1 MLCASLWVFNASK
14 VYVYLTNNDICSFLF
29 LQDMFYDMLA
39 LNFVAMLDDIS
50 FRLAQLDILGKR
62 LRNATTTA
70 CFRTEFERKPYAFRK
85 KMTNLTKFIFMF
97 NFLLLVA
104 CVTAIGI
111 YQQSGHYQCHSLSV
125 VFGDEIVSCISSS
138 AIHFCCSLSA
148 NAPSFYLLSGEMLIL
163 HQVES
168 VELSFIVSSM
178 ESTRRMALMMED
190 QFIVKCEKRI
200 IN

>member
-1 MLCASLWVFNASK
+1 MCRLAIGYMFLFNVLLVVVQSNRVLGKFDVVCKLRVFHASK
-14 VYVYLTNNDICSFLF
+14 VCIRVSYKYDICSFLF
-29 LQDMFYDMLA
+29 RQDMFYDMLA

-85 KMTNLTKFIFMF
+85 KMTNLTKFLFMF

-125 VFGDEIVSCISSS
+125 VFGDDIVSCI
-138 AIHFCCSLSA
+138 
-148 NAPSFYLLSGEMLIL
+148 PLL
-163 HQVES
+163 
-168 VELSFIVSSM
+168 
-178 ESTRRMALMMED
+178 
-190 QFIVKCEKRI
+190 
-200 IN
+200 